1 MKKRLLA
8 LLIAAVLLFT
18 ACSPAAPK
26 KEEGKS
32 NEPSQEQANKNN
44 EEKKSDSGKQRV
56 VNVYNWGDYIDTDL
70 LQKFEEQTGIK
81 VIYEEFVTNEDMY
94 VKLKNGSNNYDI
106 AIPSDY
112 MIKKM
117 IDEGMVS
124 ELDFSKIPNYE
135 NIPAEFR
142 NLEFDPENKFS
153 VPYFWGTVGILY
165 NKTLVKDPVDSWG
178 ILFDDKYAGQVLMID
193 SQRDALM
200 VALKYLG
207 YSMNTTNP
215 DELKAATELLI
226 KQKPNVAAYGV
237 DNVKNDLVVGSAA
250 MLPTYNGEAIALGLE
265 NPDLDFALPKE
276 GTNLWFDSMIIPSGA
291 ENIEEAHE
299 FINFIL
305 DPEVGAQNT
314 NYVGYSTP
322 NVKSLELL
330 DEELRNNPIAYP
342 NVNEIPNW
350 EVFIDLGDKIELY
363 NEAWTKVKAA
373 E

>member
-1 MKKRLLA
+1 MKKRFLS
-8 LLIAAVLLFT
+8 LLIALVLVFT
-18 ACSPAAPK
+18 ACAPATPK
-26 KEEGKS
+26 KDDANAEGNGIAKD
-32 NEPSQEQANKNN
+32 NADTKKDENKDNS
-44 EEKKSDSGKQRV
+44 KKQRV
-56 VNVYNWGDYIDTDL
+56 LNVYNWGDYIEMDL
-70 LQKFEEQTGIK
+70 LNQFEEKTGIK

-142 NLEFDPENKFS
+142 NLEFDPDNKYS
-153 VPYFWGTVGILY
+153 VPYFWGTVGVLY
-165 NKTLVKDPVDSWG
+165 NKTLVQEPVDSWG

-215 DELKAATELLI
+215 DELKAAAELLI

-250 MLPTYNGEAIALGLE
+250 MLPTYNGEATSLC
-265 NPDLDFALPKE
+265 PKRW
-276 GTNLWFDSMIIPSGA
+276 LM
-291 ENIEEAHE
+291 
-299 FINFIL
+299 
-305 DPEVGAQNT
+305 
-314 NYVGYSTP
+314 
-322 NVKSLELL
+322 LL
-330 DEELRNNPIAYP
+330 A
-342 NVNEIPNW
+342 
-350 EVFIDLGDKIELY
+350 
-363 NEAWTKVKAA
+363 
-373 E
+373 